1 MLEIGGNDFNY
12 AFLPQQTRPS
22 DGGYGLGNVT
32 RIVET
37 LQQAG
42 ALVPPVVQSISNAAE
57 VRTHLNS
64 IIHDKTKL
72 DASVKFQIFEHFSP
86 ILVYVPN
93 SQSPHLIRSCWRWAR
108 SGW

>member
-12 AFLPQQTRPS
+12 AFQQQQTRPS

-42 ALVPPVVQSISNAAE
+42 ALVPPVVQSISNAAK

-64 IIHDKTKL
+64 IIHDKTIL
-72 DASVKFQIFEHFSP
+72 DASVSSKFSNIFHQFSCTSQT
-86 ILVYVPN
+86 PN
-93 SQSPHLIRSCWRWAR
+93 HLT
-108 SGW
+108 

>member
-12 AFLPQQTRPS
+12 AFQQQQTRPS

-42 ALVPPVVQSISNAAE
+42 ALVPPVVQSISNAAQ
-57 VRTHLNS
+57 VRN
-64 IIHDKTKL
+64 
-72 DASVKFQIFEHFSP
+72 ASQFHHP
-86 ILVYVPN
+86 CP
-93 SQSPHLIRSCWRWAR
+93 
-108 SGW
+108 